1 MNVRELLTADRIA
14 CKGQASSKKRALEQ
28 ISQLLSSAV
37 PDLSSEAVFD
47 SLVGRERLGST
58 GLGSGVAIPHGRTA
72 ATDTAIAAF
81 IHLDQG
87 IDFDAIDGD
96 PVDILF
102 ALLVPD
108 HYTDEHLEILASLA
122 ESFSNPGFC
131 DQLRSCETPE
141 QVLSS
146 FDTGAADTGT

>member
-1 MNVRELLTADRIA
+1 MNVSELLTADRIT

-28 ISQLLSSAV
+28 VSQLLASAV
-37 PDLSSEAVFD
+37 PGLSGEAVFD

-58 GLGSGVAIPHGRTA
+58 GLGSGVAIPHGRTPD
-72 ATDTAIAAF
+72 TDTAIAAF
-81 IHLDQG
+81 VHLDEG
-87 IDFDAIDGD
+87 IDFDAIDGA

-122 ESFSNPGFC
+122 EAFSNPEFS
-131 DQLRSCETPE
+131 DHLRHCETAQ
-141 QVLSS
+141 QVLDS
-146 FDTGAADTGT
+146 FNNHSEARAG